1 MSAMHGRLVAAISVS
16 AGVLIATLA
25 SGAPPPGADPDS
37 PIAGWF
43 RSLSDRQGVGC
54 CSVADCRRVDY
65 RTRAGGFEVFVD
77 RRTFGAAAPD
87 AWVAV
92 PSDAIL
98 TRENPT
104 GEGVACFYAG
114 RIRCFVQGNVI

>member
-1 MSAMHGRLVAAISVS
+1 MQGRLVTAISLF
-16 AGVLIATLA
+16 AGLAIAGP
-25 SGAPPPGADPDS
+25 SVGAPPPGADPDS

-43 RSLSDRQGVGC
+43 RSLSDKQGVGC
-54 CSVADCRRVDY
+54 CSEADCRRVEY
-65 RTRAGGFEVFVD
+65 RTRSGSFEVFVD
-77 RRTFGAAAPD
+77 RRTFGASAPD